1 MSRRVR
7 HAPRADEQPGNA
19 LLTLACRAIGGFHAT
34 NQKSPPV
41 ISQSSV
47 RVDDELS
54 LAPRHASDAVEMFA
68 LVERHRTALG
78 EWLTWID
85 ATRSLSD
92 ARRYA
97 QFAQVQFESRVAF
110 DYTIRAG
117 GQIVGAIGIH
127 GIDWAHRNAQ
137 IGYWVSPDASGRG
150 IATRAAAAITAIGFG
165 HHDVHRL
172 EIRCVVENARSRAVA
187 ERLGFAHEGTLREAY
202 FLHGRYRDIS
212 LYAMTERA
220 WLARTT

>member
-1 MSRRVR
+1 
-7 HAPRADEQPGNA
+7 
-19 LLTLACRAIGGFHAT
+19 
-34 NQKSPPV
+34 V

-47 RVDDELS
+47 RIDDELT
-54 LAPRHASDAVEMFA
+54 LAPRHASDATEIFA

-85 ATRSLSD
+85 ATRTLGD

-110 DYTIRAG
+110 DYTIRAAG
-117 GQIVGAIGIH
+117 EIVGAIGIH
-127 GIDWAHRNAQ
+127 GIDWAHRSAQ
-137 IGYWVSPDASGRG
+137 IGYWVSPDAWGRG
-150 IATRAAAAITAIGFG
+150 VATRAATAMTSLGFS

-172 EIRCVVENARSRAVA
+172 EIRCVVENVRSRAVA
-187 ERLGFAHEGTLREAY
+187 ERLGYALEGTLAEAY

-212 LYAMTERA
+212 LYGMNEPRWLERP
-220 WLARTT
+220 R